1 MFKPDETVRK
11 KILAIRPGPYSDF
24 TDYLKIIFFFLT
36 CSKLSPNKQHTLHFV
51 SLVPFNLEQPPLNF
65 LFFIMPAT

>member
-1 MFKPDETVRK
+1 MFNPEETVGK
-11 KILAIRPGPYSDF
+11 KILAIRLGPYSDF

-36 CSKLSPNKQHTLHFV
+36 CWKQIPNKQHTLHFV
-51 SLVPFNLEQPPLNF
+51 SSVPFNIEQTPLNF